1 MATKK
6 VAKKSRKKTNSK
18 FDFSDSVKS
27 IKGTAKTV
35 NHEVVDTAEEVIEDI
50 RDNSVQLRE
59 LAVDRAKKTYKKAY
73 KSVAEVAEDVVET
86 VTETVN
92 MDNITKV
99 TKDVNDYTLKTAE
112 ELVEGAIASG
122 EKWQGV
128 AQKAVKGGLKL
139 AAKQQ
144 DIVFDTLETLKGQ
157 FTHTAKRF
165 KKLVSNN

>member
-6 VAKKSRKKTNSK
+6 VAKKVNKKDVNK
-18 FDFSDSVKS
+18 FDFSDSIKA

-35 NHEVVDTAEEVIEDI
+35 NNQVKDAAEEVMEDL
-50 RDNSVQLRE
+50 RENGTQLRE
-59 LAVDRAKKTYKKAY
+59 VAVARAKKTYNKAY
-73 KSVAEVAEDVVET
+73 KSVAEVAENVA
-86 VTETVN
+86 ETVN
-92 MDNITKV
+92 VENISKV

-112 ELVEGAIASG
+112 ELVEGAITNG

-144 DIVFDTLETLKGQ
+144 DIVFDTLESLKGQ
-157 FTHTAKRF
+157 LTNTTKRF
-165 KKLVSNN
+165 RKLVSNN